1 VLSDTAF
8 IDSSMKF
15 SLRFILFLSISLTLL
30 ILGNLASLIYYAP
43 RYFNEYVENVRKQ
56 NP

>member
-1 VLSDTAF
+1 MPSDIAF